1 MTKARGALAS
11 LRIHYGGI
19 LCKDTTAAVALKPVL
34 LIERLLVVDNA
45 SGIAATAWLE
55 TRAVGDSSD
64 VGRCTK
70 SERLEVCELIAHSLL
85 SVNFGM
91 NAFISCAHETRA
103 IAPLSDV
110 IAASR
115 ARRRNGT
122 AFRRCANCLRN
133 GKCLSPAHRRRRSNF
148 NWGLTLLRPHLHR
161 TTSCRPPGAPH
172 DAMGGTSQ

>member
-1 MTKARGALAS
+1 VTKARGALAS

-45 SGIAATAWLE
+45 SGIAATAWLK

-91 NAFISCAHETRA
+91 NAFIGCAHETRA

-115 ARRRNGT
+115 ARRTGAERVDAIENAATSVLAQRLVPPKVREARGERQSNAKRAGDSIWRIRLYRT
-122 AFRRCANCLRN
+122 A
-133 GKCLSPAHRRRRSNF
+133 
-148 NWGLTLLRPHLHR
+148 
-161 TTSCRPPGAPH
+161 CRPRA
-172 DAMGGTSQ
+172 SR